1 MLSTLLLSKSNI
13 RIGIEVIGGVLLII
27 LLVTMF
33 KGCNSRTDNTTYK
46 DVISEMDKRIDIY
59 KQQADELKKEN
70 EGLQKSIE
78 QHERNDSLA
87 KSKQTP
93 LTIKYVQVPAHI
105 NDLSKDELRRTI
117 TDY

>member
-1 MLSTLLLSKSNI
+1 MKAAQI
-13 RIGIEVIGGVLLII
+13 RIGLEIIGGILLII
-27 LLVTMF
+27 LLVGVF
-33 KGCNSRTDNTTYK
+33 KGCNPKTDNTTYK

-59 KQQADELKKEN
+59 KQQLDELKTDKEK
-70 EGLQKSIE
+70 LQKSIE

-93 LTIKYVQVPAHI
+93 LTTRYVQVPAHI